1 MKSKVIGIT
10 LRIFTATL
18 ITISIFLVTGEWALR
33 SFTFYG
39 IEYLI
44 QLSSGNEI
52 LKNKDLPY
60 MPAYLADA
68 LDNLEKGNLNER
80 AVMNPKDTYRII
92 ILGDSI
98 AAGGGLQR
106 DEDSFSARLKVLLE
120 KDFPGKNIDI
130 FVFAQGG
137 YSTTEEVEG
146 YRLYSKY
153 FKPDLVILSYC
164 HNDTAEADKR
174 IIARNGKKQVAF
186 YKTGNPYLKIF
197 PFNRFL
203 TERFL
208 IARFM
213 NEKSIEL
220 LSMFHI
226 RPGIAFCNLAEQKIF
241 SGFEK
246 LYVLTK
252 NTNTPV
258 VVVVFPYLKDEID
271 ISRDRMSDF
280 IKQWCAR
287 FNFLHIDL
295 LSKFAEYD
303 YRQLRCNPQDA
314 CHPNAIGHK
323 IAAETIEGMIKQADL
338 IK

>member
-10 LRIFTATL
+10 IRIFTVTL

-39 IEYLI
+39 IEYFI
-44 QLSSGNEI
+44 QLASDGNVV
-52 LKNKDLPY
+52 LKNENLPY
-60 MPAYLADA
+60 MPVDLANA
-68 LDNLEKGNLNER
+68 IGNLNER
-80 AVMNPKDTYRII
+80 VVMNPKDTYKII

-98 AAGGGLQR
+98 AAGGELRRG
-106 DEDSFSARLKVLLE
+106 EESFSARLKVLLE

-146 YRLYSKY
+146 YRRYSKY

-174 IIARNGKKQVAF
+174 IITRNGKKLIAF

-220 LSMFHI
+220 LSVFHI

-241 SGFEK
+241 RGFEK

-258 VVVVFPYLKDEID
+258 VVVVFPYLGDEID
-271 ISRDRMSDF
+271 ITRDRMADF

-303 YRQLRCNPQDA
+303 YRQLRCNPQDS

-323 IAAETIEGMIKQADL
+323 IAAETIEEMIKQADL